1 MRPRSKWREIS
12 ASVAER
18 CLRFVKQNENEEEMD
33 RPLTPEFLKRQN
45 VRRAL
50 QITGAVLLV
59 VISFTMISSWLHP
72 AIKRSRIRTA
82 KVEIGPMEAT
92 ITASGTVAPEF
103 EQVLSSPIDSRLLRA
118 LKKPGEMLAPGEAI
132 LELDLSGAQLEFD
145 KFNDQIALKENQQAQ
160 LRIDLDKTLTDLQ
173 TRLHIQKLR
182 REFLESKSEQ
192 QQQLFTI
199 GGSSKEQLRQSKLE
213 EEIAALELTQLETTI
228 RNTEQS
234 LKNQLE
240 GVATEIRIL
249 QKERS
254 ERQHQL
260 SLASTRAES
269 PGVLTF
275 ALTQEGAT
283 VRKGEVLARIADLN
297 AFRVVAT
304 VSDVHAPRLFVD
316 MPVKVKVN
324 EDFLA
329 GKVTGILPAVENGVM
344 TMHVSLEDKAS
355 KLLRS
360 NLRVDVLLITAA
372 KARVLRVKKG
382 PFVNGEGAHEAF
394 VLRDDVA
401 LRRPIRIGLASF
413 DFYEVV
419 EGLSE
424 GEEVIIS
431 DMRDFIHMEEVKV
444 K

>member
-1 MRPRSKWREIS
+1 
-12 ASVAER
+12 
-18 CLRFVKQNENEEEMD
+18 MD
-33 RPLTPEFLKRQN
+33 RPLTEDFLRRQN

-50 QITGAVLLV
+50 QIGGAAVV
-59 VISFTMISSWLHP
+59 VIAGLMLISGWLHP
-72 AIKRSRIRTA
+72 SVNRNRIRTA
-82 KVEIGPMEAT
+82 KVERGPIEAT
-92 ITASGTVAPEF
+92 ITASGTVVPEF
-103 EQVLSSPIDSRLLRA
+103 EQVLSSPIDTRLLRA
-118 LKKPGEMLAPGEAI
+118 LKKPGATLAPGEAI

-145 KFNDQIALKENQQAQ
+145 KLNDQIALKENQQAQ

-182 REFLESKSEQ
+182 REFLESKNEQ
-192 QQQLFTI
+192 QQQLFEI
-199 GGSSKEQLRQSKLE
+199 GGSSKEQLRQAKLE

-240 GVATEIRIL
+240 GVATEISIL
-249 QKERS
+249 QKERT
-254 ERQHQL
+254 ERQNQL
-260 SLASTRAES
+260 RLASTKAERA
-269 PGVLTF
+269 GVLTF

-283 VRKGEVLARIADLN
+283 VRKGEVLTRIADLN
-297 AFRVVAT
+297 AFRVEAT
-304 VSDVHAPRLFVD
+304 ASDIHAARLFVD
-316 MPVKVKVN
+316 MPVKVKIN
-324 EDFLA
+324 DDLLS
-329 GKVTGILPAVENGVM
+329 GRVTSILPAVQNGVI
-344 TMHVSLEDKAS
+344 TMHVGLDDKAS

-360 NLRVDVLLITAA
+360 NLRVDVYLITAA
-372 KARVLRVKKG
+372 KAEVLRVKKG

-394 VLRDDVA
+394 VLHDGVA
-401 LRRPIRIGLASF
+401 VKKPVRIGLASF
-413 DFYEVV
+413 DYYEVV

>member
-1 MRPRSKWREIS
+1 
-12 ASVAER
+12 
-18 CLRFVKQNENEEEMD
+18 MD
-33 RPLTPEFLKRQN
+33 RPLAPEFLKRQN
-45 VRRAL
+45 VLRGLKIGGAL
-50 QITGAVLLV
+50 LFV
-59 VISFTMISSWLHP
+59 VIGLMMISGWLHP
-72 AIKRSRIRTA
+72 SVKRNRIRTA
-82 KVEIGPMEAT
+82 KVEVGPMEAT

-103 EQVLSSPIDSRLLRA
+103 EQMLSSPIDTRVLRV
-118 LKKPGEMLAPGEAI
+118 LKKPGAVLAVGEAI

-145 KFNDQIALKENQQAQ
+145 KLNDQIALKQNQQAQ
-160 LRIDLDKTLTDLQ
+160 LKIDLSRTLTDLQ
-173 TRLHIQKLR
+173 TQLHIKKLR
-182 REFLESKSEQ
+182 QEYLQSKTEQ
-192 QQQLFTI
+192 QQQLFAI

-240 GVATEIRIL
+240 GVATEISIL
-249 QKERS
+249 QKECN

-260 SLASTRAES
+260 GLASTKAEK

-297 AFRVVAT
+297 SFRVEAT
-304 VSDVHAPRLFVD
+304 VSDVHATRLAVD

-324 EDFLA
+324 EEFLT
-329 GKVTGILPAVENGVM
+329 GKVASILPTVQNGII
-344 TMHVSLEDKAS
+344 TMHVSLDDKSS

-360 NLRVDVLLITAA
+360 NLRVEVFLITAF

-382 PFVNGEGAHEAF
+382 PFVNGEGAHEVF
-394 VLRDDVA
+394 VIRDGVA
-401 LRRPIRIGLASF
+401 VRLPVRIGLASF
-413 DFYEVV
+413 DYYEVQ

-424 GEEVIIS
+424 GDEVIIS